1 MWVPAAL
8 IPVRFGDDA
17 WARHLAARL
26 LFSMG
31 AGAVLACAPG
41 LVSAVAR
48 WADAGCLLLAVT
60 GWPCPGCGVTTSLV
74 ALASGD
80 LARAA
85 RSNPAGLAVAAGLLA
100 QAVVAARGLW
110 RGPGGACGRV
120 WLERQDRLLLAALAA
135 AWMARLWGAR

>member
-1 MWVPAAL
+1 MWIPAAL
-8 IPVRFGDDA
+8 IPVRVGRDA

-26 LFSMG
+26 LFSM
-31 AGAVLACAPG
+31 AAAAVLVCAPG

-48 WADAGCLLLAVT
+48 WAHADCLWLAIV

-80 LARAA
+80 LAGAA
-85 RSNPAGLAVAAGLLA
+85 RGNPAGLAVGAALLA
-100 QAVVAARGLW
+100 QAMVAARGLW

-120 WLERQDRLLLAALAA
+120 WLDRQDRLVLAALAA
-135 AWMARLWGAR
+135 AWMVRLSGAR